1 MNKTL
6 YLTSILIFG
15 CCLPTAYAWSQA
27 AIEEEPTE
35 EVAEQEESAEETEEE
50 AEEETEE
57 SKKAPTR
64 LSSRLPRSTMALD
77 PKHKMSLLVAQL
89 SNGEAH
95 WLNDGKSEFL
105 AIWQEDRS
113 GDAQGALLIL
123 HAEGENPSWPRTTQ
137 PLHDS
142 LPEYGWATMAIQLP
156 DPVPKQQPTRTLDAK
171 VIPPTPD
178 RDISNEELEG
188 SGDTVEDDGTN
199 KEESAAINNQPSM
212 EAPNEPTT
220 TAAANTIPPLSAE
233 EIEAI
238 AEKRLTAAIKFLHD
252 KGQFNIVLM
261 GNGTSAIRG
270 HKLMRSITPI
280 IEDARLKKKIE
291 KPIRGSIIFN
301 ARNKLPSEK
310 KIYEDWFFDPE
321 IPVLDVYISYDIRN
335 ERDAKVRKTMGKR
348 DNAVAYKQIKIT
360 EISYEKSWKENQLSR
375 RVRSFLDAYIQGIEV
390 ENARFVKKQAL

>member
-27 AIEEEPTE
+27 ATEEGATE
-35 EVAEQEESAEETEEE
+35 EVTEQEEA
-50 AEEETEE
+50 EE

-64 LSSRLPRSTMALD
+64 LSSHLPRSTIALD
-77 PKHKMSLLVAQL
+77 PKRKMSLLAAQL

-178 RDISNEELEG
+178 RDINNEELEG
-188 SGDTVEDDGTN
+188 SGDTVEDDDTK
-199 KEESAAINNQPSM
+199 KEDGAAINNQPSM
-212 EAPNEPTT
+212 EAPNEPPKTV
-220 TAAANTIPPLSAE
+220 ANATPPLSAE

-238 AEKRLTAAIKFLHD
+238 AEERLTAAIKFLHD

-261 GNGTSAIRG
+261 GNGTSAIRS
-270 HKLMRSITPI
+270 HKLMKSITPI

-310 KIYEDWFFDPE
+310 NIYEDWFFDPE
-321 IPVLDVYISYDIRN
+321 IPILDIYIAYDIRN
-335 ERDAKVRKTMGKR
+335 ERDAKARKIMGKR
-348 DNAVAYKQIKIT
+348 DKAVAYKQIKIT

-390 ENARFVKKQAL
+390 ENARVVKK